1 MEKVN
6 IGGPMETDIMV
17 NISKIGRMATVL
29 IAQSTETRIQ
39 ENSPIDYFK
48 VNILRKQDQMNLD
61 L

>member
-48 VNILRKQDQMNLD
+48 VNVSRKLDQMNLD